1 MIIILLA
8 ACERLIL
15 LQTDPKELRDYGALL
30 YHCGFYK
37 EALQYLTVYQDGQV
51 VFLCLGNLCCSV
63 FIFIIA

>member
-1 MIIILLA
+1 MIIVLLS
-8 ACERLIL
+8 ACERLII

-51 VFLCLGNLCCSV
+51 VFS
-63 FIFIIA
+63 A